1 MTNTLGW
8 AEQIR
13 STGVVRAAHANA
25 ATAIIDLGDIAAV
38 AARVLLEDGHIGK
51 KYELTGPEAVKR
63 RELARLIGE
72 AIGREVRFEELTRD
86 EALAE
91 LRPGMGEYA
100 EWYVD
105 GIGMLVDYPQ
115 PPLPTVAQI
124 TGRPATTF
132 AQWAARHADHF
143 R

>member
-1 MTNTLGW
+1 
-8 AEQIR
+8 
-13 STGVVRAAHANA
+13 VVRAAHANA
-25 ATAIIDLGDIAAV
+25 ATAIIDLDDIAAV
-38 AARVLLEDGHIGK
+38 AARVLLEDRHIGK

-63 RELARLIGE
+63 ADLARLIGE
-72 AIGREVRFEELTRD
+72 AIGREVRFEELTRE

-91 LRPGMGEYA
+91 LRPSMGEYA

-105 GIGMLVDYPQ
+105 GIGMLVDHPQ
-115 PPLPTVAQI
+115 PPVRTVEEI

-132 AQWAARHADHF
+132 AQWVARYADHF